1 MPKVP
6 IFFAFLGLILI
17 VLGIYIYVYGLSY
30 GMTFFNS
37 QDVWDP
43 ADPKGVF
50 FFNFSCPGAIAA
62 NKPLHVKVTFY
73 YSAGLNITDLIPLS
87 IVFPD
92 AFAYPLQASPQNT
105 TYSAATL
112 NLTRDTGPFVG
123 ETDAVFQQSGKF
135 GYIVFSKGEPVWA
148 DIFEPGFV
156 PIVEIQPAYVGQLEE
171 ITDRVLSIFSIDFGV
186 CIEILVFRRHLELVA
201 GKKRPAKKARIVIYA
216 VVGVVV
222 STMVYS
228 LGVLVFGRP
237 GVELFIAAITV
248 GSVVFGALAQMG

>member
-1 MPKVP
+1 MSKVP
-6 IFFAFLGLILI
+6 VLFAFLGLSLI
-17 VLGIYIYVYGLSY
+17 VLGVYIYVYGLSH

-43 ADPKGVF
+43 ADPKGMF
-50 FFNFSCPGAIAA
+50 FFNFSCSGVIAA
-62 NKPLHVKVTFY
+62 NKPIHIKVTFY

-105 TYSAATL
+105 SYSAASV
-112 NLTRDTGPFVG
+112 NLTRNTGPFVG

-135 GYIVFSKGEPVWA
+135 GYIVFSKDKPVWV

-171 ITDRVLSIFSIDFGV
+171 IADHVLSISSIDFGV

-222 STMVYS
+222 STLVYS
-228 LGVLVFGRP
+228 FGVLVFGRL
-237 GVELFIAAITV
+237 GVEVFIAAVTA